1 MLSLLT
7 VGVGS
12 GLEAA
17 RVTQTRQT
25 ETGYTEKRLVEE
37 KQIKK
42 LIKDSG
48 QLLENF
54 RQEILFN
61 PRPTVERQ
69 KEIKSKLSALEE
81 QVIKIQNH
89 LKTHRQSRSPETL
102 AGLDNL
108 LSDIK
113 EIKKQISSLVKPI
126 A

>member
-17 RVTQTRQT
+17 RVAQTRRT
-25 ETGYTEKRLVEE
+25 EAKHQEQDLGEE

-42 LIKDSG
+42 LLKDSG

-54 RQEILFN
+54 RQELLFN

-69 KEIKSKLSALEE
+69 KAIKSKLSALEE
-81 QVIKIQNH
+81 QIIKIQNH
-89 LKTHRQSRSPETL
+89 LKTHKQSRSPEAV

-113 EIKKQISSLVKPI
+113 EIKKQISSLVRPV